1 MKKII
6 ILLSV
11 ITLASCSLM
20 PDNGKIENEEIERA
34 EKTAK
39 ENIKKHTDQEIARA
53 KGEISNAVASVI
65 SKADS
70 TLTKQFSEV
79 KKSLN
84 TEAEKTKKELDGKIS
99 KIETEIKRA
108 TIIGFVGI
116 VIGFSGLVLA
126 FWVYRKRPRMGV
138 NRVKEIINE
147 EINSNNVIRNEI
159 RKIADGQIS
168 FNRPQ
173 TGTYSQATIDRMI
186 ETFMRSK
193 KFGDIL
199 KQYISSLLPTR
210 NIAETTKKEL
220 PVTQPAKR
228 PMYQIY
234 AKESTNSM
242 ILSNIQDTYQK
253 GKSIYKLTMS
263 EPNASNAE
271 VSVCIEQEEVKQRIL
286 KFDSQYLEPICSV
299 IRSSNEPTEVII
311 KTTGTAERMGED
323 WKVIRPITVEIK

>member
-1 MKKII
+1 M
-6 ILLSV
+6 
-11 ITLASCSLM
+11 
-20 PDNGKIENEEIERA
+20 GNE
-34 EKTAK
+34 
-39 ENIKKHTDQEIARA
+39 KH
-53 KGEISNAVASVI
+53 
-65 SKADS
+65 
-70 TLTKQFSEV
+70 
-79 KKSLN
+79 
-84 TEAEKTKKELDGKIS
+84 
-99 KIETEIKRA
+99 
-108 TIIGFVGI
+108 
-116 VIGFSGLVLA
+116 
-126 FWVYRKRPRMGV
+126 
-138 NRVKEIINE
+138 RVKEIINE

-311 KTTGTAERMGED
+311 KTTGTAERIGED